1 MTANVV
7 VLTGFGVNCDR
18 EAAAVFEMVGAI
30 AERVH
35 VNHFVSGERALS
47 EFHILAV
54 PGGFSFGDHL
64 GSGRNSR

>member
-18 EAAAVFEMVGAI
+18 ETAAVFEMVGAT

-47 EFHILAV
+47 EFLSLIHI
-54 PGGFSFGDHL
+54 
-64 GSGRNSR
+64 